1 MNITS
6 FNIKNILPKYKGCRI
21 RDIYNLIK
29 NDDIICLQELTPISN
44 ILLRWY
50 MRKEYKFYT
59 CTFGTGIAVKKK
71 YKIADKHKIKLF
83 DSYKEVLKDFDKYRK
98 AIYIKLDN
106 GLNIYSCHFGFNEE
120 WKVNYNNLHK
130 ELVNQ
135 SNLFICGD
143 FNISQN
149 DPEYPLLL
157 EISKDLIDLNENH
170 VSTIH
175 GFNPNQTKWKVCD
188 YILTDTKCNNAQFH
202 TYYNQMSDHFKITA
216 NVPT

>member
-21 RDIYNLIK
+21 KDIYNLIK
-29 NDDIICLQELTPISN
+29 NDDIICFQELTPISN

-59 CTFGTGIAVKKK
+59 CIFGTGIAVKKE
-71 YKIADKHKIKLF
+71 YKIVDKYKIKLF
-83 DSYKEVLKDFDKYRK
+83 DNYKDVLRDFDKYRK
-98 AIYIKLDN
+98 ATSVKLDN
-106 GLNIYSCHFGFNEE
+106 GLNIYSCHFGFNNE
-120 WKVNYNNLHK
+120 WYVNYYNLLADLNK
-130 ELVNQ
+130 

-157 EISKDLIDLNENH
+157 EISKDLTDLNKNH
-170 VSTIH
+170 VPTIH
-175 GFNPNQTKWKVCD
+175 GFNPDQTKWKVCD
-188 YILTDTKCNNAQFH
+188 YILTNIKCNHTQFH

-216 NVPT
+216 NVSY